1 MRNLILSSAFLS
13 IWVAGCG
20 GGPDIVPVSGKVT
33 IDGQPLTKGVIQVIA
48 EGYRPAMGDI
58 QADGSFTLTT
68 EKPNDGC
75 VRGTHKVAIIG
86 DETLGPASRKW
97 HAPPD
102 YADFVKSGLT
112 LTVDKPTKDAR
123 FELSWKGGKPYVE
136 KFNKE

>member
-1 MRNLILSSAFLS
+1 MRRINLLTAGLLALL
-13 IWVAGCG
+13 AGCG
-20 GGPDIVPVSGKVT
+20 GGPEIVPVSGKVT

-68 EKPNDGC
+68 DKPNDGC
-75 VRGTHKVAIIG
+75 VRGNHKVAIIG